1 MLLRML
7 SVLAL
12 IPGVLSAEE
21 WTPVTED
28 AAIVDALG
36 GRTVRYDVLTF
47 QFFDASGSTQFITE
61 RASDRRWAARG
72 GQYCSIWP
80 PSDIWTCYDFQAK
93 GDQVRFIS
101 SDQSVS
107 VGTYEK

>member
-61 RASDRRWAARG
+61 RASDGRWRRAAG
-72 GQYCSIWP
+72 SIAAYGHHQTSGP
-80 PSDIWTCYDFQAK
+80 VMIFRSKVIRCAL
-93 GDQVRFIS
+93 
-101 SDQSVS
+101 SVPI
-107 VGTYEK
+107 KA